1 MNTPPTWANRRLRLI
16 LTSECNIAC
25 AYCHNEGQP
34 KGTDY
39 FPESLLNRLLSI
51 LGDCESQ
58 LDAVTFSGGEPL
70 LHPYLFRF
78 AKAIRPYAR
87 RMAIVSNGLLM
98 DRACV
103 VALQNSGID
112 HVRLGVDSL
121 WRENS
126 RPTPGTAPTW
136 RVRRTMDLLW
146 AINLPFE
153 LNIVLTR
160 YNIAELP
167 RMLTFC
173 QSHKLSAKF
182 FEHVSLRYEHNSQN
196 LTFVPVPHFGLS
208 QFLEVA
214 SEVFGADCFVKCP
227 EYGEANYVYST
238 GAYTLR
244 YCRYLCPFG
253 LCYKTGTRVD
263 ARGFVCNCLPL
274 RGEYSQ

>member
-1 MNTPPTWANRRLRLI
+1 
-16 LTSECNIAC
+16 
-25 AYCHNEGQP
+25 
-34 KGTDY
+34 
-39 FPESLLNRLLSI
+39 
-51 LGDCESQ
+51 
-58 LDAVTFSGGEPL
+58 
-70 LHPYLFRF
+70 
-78 AKAIRPYAR
+78 
-87 RMAIVSNGLLM
+87 
-98 DRACV
+98 
-103 VALQNSGID
+103 
-112 HVRLGVDSL
+112 
-121 WRENS
+121 
-126 RPTPGTAPTW
+126 
-136 RVRRTMDLLW
+136 MDLLW

-167 RMLTFC
+167 RMLAFC

-182 FEHVSLRYEHNSQN
+182 FEHVSLRYEYNSQN
-196 LTFVPVPHFGLS
+196 LTFVPVPHLGLS

-263 ARGFVCNCLPL
+263 ARGFVYACMGAYGTWRIDGDTSDFDTISLL
-274 RGEYSQ
+274 REVAANRCAKLVQVGKGVLRR